1 MGYNA
6 IFEGKRA
13 VLATGLWQEQKDI
26 TFLAASGT
34 LPTDAINENSSSKPG
49 IGTDTDLTIGP
60 LHPKPIKYHLTS
72 VT

>member
-1 MGYNA
+1 LLFA
-6 IFEGKRA
+6 QTI
-13 VLATGLWQEQKDI
+13 Q
-26 TFLAASGT
+26 
-34 LPTDAINENSSSKPG
+34 G